1 MTEKS
6 RSKIEEKD
14 LLQRPYRILIADE
27 HEAIRQGVRSF
38 LESREGWEI
47 VGEAADGR
55 DALRLVSETK
65 PDITVL
71 AYALPLMNGLELTR
85 AIKRE
90 LPHAEV
96 LIYTMHDQE
105 SLVTDVLRA
114 GARGYVLKS
123 DDASHLVAAVEALAK
138 GKPYFSP
145 TMSQAMV
152 DHVVG
157 RNDGNGTARSLT
169 PREREV
175 VELIAAGKLNK
186 QVAHLLDISIKTVE
200 THRAA
205 VMYKLNFHTTAQIV
219 RYAVRNDMVQL

>member
-1 MTEKS
+1 MAEKS
-6 RSKIEEKD
+6 SSKIEDKD
-14 LLQRPYRILIADE
+14 LLRQPYRILIADE

-38 LESREGWEI
+38 LEGREGWLI

-55 DALRLVSETK
+55 DALRLVNETK

-71 AYALPLMNGLELTR
+71 AYALPLMSGLELTR
-85 AIKRE
+85 AIKGE

-105 SLVTDVLRA
+105 SIVFDVLRA

-138 GKPYFSP
+138 GRPYFSP
-145 TMSQAMV
+145 IVSQAMV
-152 DHVVG
+152 DHVVE
-157 RNDGNGTARSLT
+157 RNDGKGPPGPLT
-169 PREREV
+169 SREREI

-205 VMYKLNFHTTAQIV
+205 VMQKLNFHTTAQLV
-219 RYAVRNDMVQL
+219 RYAVRNAIVQL

>member
-1 MTEKS
+1 M
-6 RSKIEEKD
+6 
-14 LLQRPYRILIADE
+14 
-27 HEAIRQGVRSF
+27 IRKAS
-38 LESREGWEI
+38 SP
-47 VGEAADGR
+47 
-55 DALRLVSETK
+55 T
-65 PDITVL
+65 
-71 AYALPLMNGLELTR
+71 
-85 AIKRE
+85 
-90 LPHAEV
+90 
-96 LIYTMHDQE
+96 
-105 SLVTDVLRA
+105 
-114 GARGYVLKS
+114 YVLKS